1 MINMQELKQRIQ
13 KYPLIS
19 KRVERQL
26 RKLSQSNQ
34 SLRIEP
40 VHSIISWIDCFCD
53 NPCKQLLN
61 QMEGVLTRLQSS
73 HFLTKQKLLNKL
85 GTEKDEFHFRS
96 VNSELFLANFFIKN
110 GIDLLEYE
118 PMGKNSEKR
127 ADFKISLGITDVIVE
142 LVTPNTPS
150 NDFEEKQNHLIEKL
164 RRIESGFLIEV
175 IGFEL
180 YDSSNL
186 QSTRVE
192 PPLDKHI
199 DEIIA
204 NFRET
209 VKNISDSE
217 LPKELPQ
224 LCSDYQR
231 IKIRI
236 LRRNPNHKY
245 TCFTS
250 DAVRTGEVFPI
261 NRVMDK
267 ILGESK
273 HLSSDDFNFVFVD
286 LTNWIFVELH
296 DLDSPIH
303 REMLINEMKKNMS
316 LKVDGVFSYIVSNL
330 HDETLIKRRILYLN
344 SIKPLV
350 IQSDMQT
357 FLRIWESGD

>member
-1 MINMQELKQRIQ
+1 MQELKQRI
-13 KYPLIS
+13 KNYPLLS
-19 KRVERQL
+19 KILERQL

-40 VHSIISWIDCFCD
+40 VHPIISWIDCFCD
-53 NPCKQLLN
+53 NRCKQLLN
-61 QMEGVLTRLQSS
+61 QMEGVLTRIQSS
-73 HFLTKQKLLNKL
+73 QFLNKQKLLNKL
-85 GTEKDEFHFRS
+85 GTAKDEFNFRS

-118 PMGKNSEKR
+118 PIGKNGEKR
-127 ADFKISLGITDVIVE
+127 ADFKISLGITDMIVE

-150 NDFEEKQNHLIEKL
+150 NDFEEKQNHLIDKL

-186 QSTRVE
+186 WRTRVE
-192 PPLDKHI
+192 PPLRKHI
-199 DEIIA
+199 EEIVF
-204 NFRET
+204 NFIEH
-209 VKNISDSE
+209 VKTISDSE
-217 LPKELPQ
+217 LPKELPP
-224 LCSDYQR
+224 LCPDYPR
-231 IKIRI
+231 IKILVRHRI
-236 LRRNPNHKY
+236 PNYKY
-245 TCFTS
+245 TQVVSSAC
-250 DAVRTGEVFPI
+250 RTGEGFSI
-261 NRVMDK
+261 YRTMNK
-267 ILGESK
+267 ILEESK

-286 LTNWIFVELH
+286 LTYWILVELN

-316 LKVDGVFSYIVSNL
+316 LKVDGVFSYIVSNQY
-330 HDETLIKRRILYLN
+330 DERLIKRRTLYLN

-350 IQSDMQT
+350 IQSDIQK